1 MFSDLRTFGR
11 LTNREAAEELL
22 SAAVSYGGK
31 SIRARIDDRTFLSR
45 QIVHAAPGQTH
56 PEFFGDFF
64 QSAQTITGR
73 IINNLGGDANARA
86 SVDEHYR
93 GPAADAMCAVLHDFD
108 LEDTLYANAVARIAA
123 ADFRQESDR
132 TILFVMLFLATGCLA
147 DTRAAVSV
155 VERFVEYKLAMDIG
169 TIETEVDQD
178 ASVLDDVQTSDG
190 IGLGLLRIIN
200 GVARPPIYPLSDDP
214 KGTIIGSLADGEN
227 VINDVDLDVSR
238 RHLRIWRDGK
248 HWFAEGLDSTNGTT
262 LIPGDGTP
270 IRTIEKPRSQRGAFP
285 LPPVEIHNSDMLNLA
300 GTTAFLVVS
309 ITS

>member
-22 SAAVSYGGK
+22 SATVSYGGK

-45 QIVHAAPGQTH
+45 QIVHATPRQAH

-73 IINNLGGDANARA
+73 IVANLGGDAKARA
-86 SVDEHYR
+86 AVDEHYR
-93 GPAADAMCAVLHDFD
+93 GPAADAMRAVLCNFD

-132 TILFVMLFLATGCLA
+132 TVLFVMLFLATGCLA

-169 TIETEVDQD
+169 TVEMEADE
-178 ASVLDDVQTSDG
+178 ASTSPEDNPTDG
-190 IGLGLLRIIN
+190 GVGLGLLRIIN
-200 GVARPPIYPLSDDP
+200 GIARPPIYPLSDDP
-214 KGTIIGSLADGEN
+214 EGTIIGSLADGEN

-238 RHLRIWRDGK
+238 RHLRIWRDGR
-248 HWFAEGLDSTNGTT
+248 HWFVEGLDSTNGTT
-262 LIPGDGTP
+262 LIPGDGMPTHV
-270 IRTIEKPRSQRGAFP
+270 IEEPRSQRGSLP

-300 GTTAFLVVS
+300 GTTTFLVMS